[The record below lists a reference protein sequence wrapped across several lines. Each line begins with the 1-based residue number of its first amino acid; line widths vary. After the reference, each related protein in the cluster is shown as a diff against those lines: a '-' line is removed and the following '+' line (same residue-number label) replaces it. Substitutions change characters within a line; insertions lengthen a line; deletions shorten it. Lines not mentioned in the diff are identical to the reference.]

1 MAAVH
6 ARREHSLGVA
16 LTLIS
21 AVAFGTTG
29 VLAKG
34 AYGAGATVPVV
45 LGGRFAVAALLLWA
59 IVALRRPALPPLGVA
74 ASALALG
81 AFGYAG
87 EAFLYFSALEHLD
100 ASMVTL
106 LLATYPVLVVG
117 VAVALGRERPDRRR
131 VLALLAA
138 IGGAALVLGGART
151 GALSG
156 LGLLLAASATVA
168 YATYVLLAD
177 RVVQRVDGILL
188 AALVISG
195 AAAGTLGL
203 GAAFGGLEPA
213 AVAPAGWAAIAG
225 LAVACTVVP
234 IAAFLLALPRIG
246 PGTAS
251 ILSTFEVVVGV
262 ALAAILL
269 GESLSGVQVLG
280 AALVVAAVVALQLQ
294 PAGRVGADEPAA
306 PAAAQAPAGPV
317 AQQPA

>member
-45 LGGRFAVAALLLWA
+45 LGGRFLLAALLLWA
-59 IVALRRPALPPLGVA
+59 IVAVRRPALPPLGVA

-100 ASMVTL
+100 ASLVTL

-131 VLALLAA
+131 TMALITA
-138 IGGAALVLGGART
+138 IGGAALVLGGAHA

-177 RVVQRVDGILL
+177 HVVQRVDGILL
-188 AALVISG
+188 AAFVITG
-195 AAAGTLGL
+195 AALGTLGL

-213 AVAPAGWAAIAG
+213 AVAPGGWLAITG

-262 ALAAILL
+262 ALAAVLL
-269 GESLSGVQVLG
+269 GESLAPVQLLG
-280 AALVVAAVVALQLQ
+280 AALVIAAVVALQLR
-294 PAGRVGADEPAA
+294 PAGRVGAHEPAA
-306 PAAAQAPAGPV
+306 ESAAPSAAGAV
-317 AQQPA
+317 AHQPA